1 MQRNVIN
8 NNLRSRR
15 RLSQHSVTEG
25 EVCSRFVPQF
35 SHRNRKEFY
44 GNGCVSD
51 GVQKRRYL
59 PHSLA
64 IMTNVRRRQKKS
76 LILANDYAS
85 PVRLNVGLLILRR
98 RSARCIAKC
107 ADDEG
112 ASHRRE
118 ILRKIERFREKLH
131 AASDDIYDRL
141 IIAAQRKIDAYSRR
155 VSCLLQEYADKR
167 IGDHLGR
174 RPLVP
179 SSANGVSGE
188 RSSIPYPAEVSA
200 CFFKACRER

>member
-1 MQRNVIN
+1 MGTDVYPTVYRN
-8 NNLRSRR
+8 
-15 RLSQHSVTEG
+15 G
-25 EVCSRFVPQF
+25 
-35 SHRNRKEFY
+35 
-44 GNGCVSD
+44 
-51 GVQKRRYL
+51 YL
-59 PHSLA
+59 PHSFA

-85 PVRLNVGLLILRR
+85 PVRLNVGLQSLILRR

-107 ADDEG
+107 ADGEG

-118 ILRKIERFREKLH
+118 ILKKIERFREKLH

-141 IIAAQRKIDAYSRR
+141 IIAAQRDAYSRR

>member
-1 MQRNVIN
+1 MCIRRCTETTISSAFFRDYDERPTKTKKVVD
-8 NNLRSRR
+8 SR
-15 RLSQHSVTEG
+15 
-25 EVCSRFVPQF
+25 
-35 SHRNRKEFY
+35 
-44 GNGCVSD
+44 
-51 GVQKRRYL
+51 
-59 PHSLA
+59 
-64 IMTNVRRRQKKS
+64 
-76 LILANDYAS
+76 DYAS
-85 PVRLNVGLLILRR
+85 PVRLNVGLQSLILRR

-118 ILRKIERFREKLH
+118 IPRKIERFREKLH

-155 VSCLLQEYADKR
+155 ISCLLQKYADKR